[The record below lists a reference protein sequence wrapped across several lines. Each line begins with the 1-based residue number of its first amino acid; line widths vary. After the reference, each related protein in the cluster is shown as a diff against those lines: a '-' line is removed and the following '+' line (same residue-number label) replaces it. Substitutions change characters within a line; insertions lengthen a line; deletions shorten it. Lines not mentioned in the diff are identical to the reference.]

1 MRKERRQKGGMTIT
15 VERVEE
21 LIVLKIDGKT
31 SLVRIKDVVNEQI
44 EQGNKKIVADLR
56 GVSFID
62 SAGLGDLMAAYT
74 IARRFGGVIK
84 LVSDSRKVDDL
95 LDITRISS
103 VFDKYATV
111 EEAVKSF

>member
-1 MRKERRQKGGMTIT
+1 
-15 VERVEE
+15 
-21 LIVLKIDGKT
+21 
-31 SLVRIKDVVNEQI
+31 
-44 EQGNKKIVADLR
+44 
-56 GVSFID
+56 
-62 SAGLGDLMAAYT
+62 MAAYT

>member
-1 MRKERRQKGGMTIT
+1 MKDERRKRDRMTIT
-15 VERVEE
+15 VEQVED
-21 LIVLKIDGKT
+21 LIVLRIDGKT
-31 SLVRIKDVVNEQI
+31 SLVRIRDVVNEQV
-44 EQGNKKIVADLR
+44 GLGKKRIVVDLR
-56 GVSFID
+56 AVSFID

-103 VFDKYATV
+103 VFDKYTTF
-111 EEAVKSF
+111 EEAKESF